1 MDQANQQESPA
12 PPLGRTAAFSVHIFT
27 ALGAGI
33 ALLALLEAVREHWA
47 AMFAWLGVA
56 LVIDALDGPIARR
69 LDVVRVLPNWSGE
82 VLDLVVDF
90 VTYVFVPAYAITA
103 SGLLLPLAAPLLG
116 LGIVVSGALYFAD
129 RRMKAPDNH
138 FRGFPALWNAAAF
151 YLFLLHSP
159 PVLSTLGVA
168 VLIGL
173 TFVPFPRPASGARG
187 AAARAYAVADRDLGG
202 ACDLHAGERFRG
214 RRRRHDRALC
224 DRRLYRRKRCRD
236 PANAV
241 VQCMI
246 ALWTSPE
253 AWAALLTL
261 TALEIVLGIDNVIFL
276 SVVVSRIPP
285 AQAKRARQIGLALA
299 LVFRILLLSLLV
311 WLIGLT
317 QAVLTVQGI
326 AFSWRDII
334 LIGGGLFLIAKATH
348 EIHTEVE
355 AREAASGDTP
365 KAGALFWV
373 IVQII
378 VIDMVFS
385 LDSII
390 TAIGMAQ
397 DLEIMIAA
405 VVIACL
411 VMYLSSGPVA
421 RFVAEHP
428 TTKML
433 ALAFLV
439 LIGVA
444 LVADGFKF
452 HIPRG
457 YIYFAIAFSA
467 AVEALQC
474 PGQAQ
479 PQKHP
484 PLSHRRRFQR
494 PSS

>member
-1 MDQANQQESPA
+1 MIE
-12 PPLGRTAAFSVHIFT
+12 
-27 ALGAGI
+27 
-33 ALLALLEAVREHWA
+33 LL
-47 AMFAWLGVA
+47 
-56 LVIDALDGPIARR
+56 
-69 LDVVRVLPNWSGE
+69 
-82 VLDLVVDF
+82 
-90 VTYVFVPAYAITA
+90 
-103 SGLLLPLAAPLLG
+103 
-116 LGIVVSGALYFAD
+116 
-129 RRMKAPDNH
+129 
-138 FRGFPALWNAAAF
+138 
-151 YLFLLHSP
+151 
-159 PVLSTLGVA
+159 
-168 VLIGL
+168 
-173 TFVPFPRPASGARG
+173 
-187 AAARAYAVADRDLGG
+187 
-202 ACDLHAGERFRG
+202 
-214 RRRRHDRALC
+214 
-224 DRRLYRRKRCRD
+224 
-236 PANAV
+236 
-241 VQCMI
+241 
-246 ALWTSPE
+246 TSPE

-276 SVVVSRIPP
+276 SVIVARIPP

-317 QAVLTVQGI
+317 QAVLSVKGLT
-326 AFSWRDII
+326 FSWRDII

-355 AREAASGDTP
+355 ARDAAGDDASG
-365 KAGALFWV
+365 ASAFFWV
-373 IVQII
+373 IIQII

-397 DLEIMIAA
+397 DLAIMVAA
-405 VVIACL
+405 VIIACL
-411 VMYLSSGPVA
+411 VMYVSSGPVA

-467 AVEALQC
+467 AVEAFNVFAKRNRKR
-474 PGQAQ
+474 GV
-479 PQKHP
+479 
-484 PLSHRRRFQR
+484 R
-494 PSS
+494 